1 MHQMGEVGVGTY
13 FSVVSLMTG
22 KQGYFTLSLSMFLPE
37 FPGMGGGGGGDDVMI
52 WQLNRLWYF
61 LCALLL

>member
-1 MHQMGEVGVGTY
+1 MHQMGEVGVETY
-13 FSVVSLMTG
+13 FSFVSLMTG
-22 KQGYFTLSLSMFLPE
+22 KQGDFTLSLSMFLPE
-37 FPGMGGGGGGDDVMI
+37 FQGGGGGGGDDVMI